1 MASNVPPSASPRRY
15 ETLRKPLPNPP
26 SSSCAPALAID
37 DYGNPIHH
45 HSVPSLPLYAPPP
58 IPGAT
63 PTSHSRTS
71 SFPTMLK
78 KQPKMDPAPAPVQPH
93 MAVSSPPQ
101 EPTRESR
108 RESSPVSSQPPGA
121 AKLHTNRLRPVSPSP
136 VRGRSSSAQ
145 PPKVRQIS
153 VDAPRVA
160 SGPPA
165 TVRPTS
171 ADGDSGKAKKRRSWL
186 PGGRSRANSN
196 EMGGDNRT
204 GAWIITPGSRSDY
217 NTSLLLNGEKIPELW
232 NEAGSVS
239 IYLFSKESG
248 RGPSFR
254 VADKVFSASRVI
266 HELLMEDAIAA
277 HDRGMG
283 LLSVNDAADRGFR
296 PAPGENRVFLP
307 LTNTDL
313 DSLVAARNLFAFL
326 TGQPLLGTKKYPNL
340 FGALLQVASQLRSLG
355 FVSYDGSSF
364 GEEVDAAFDALA
376 EQYGLADVRD
386 SREKTIEALVLA
398 EQMRSWNLYNEA
410 YAHAVG
416 KYDDLVDLDSPLF
429 SQIST
434 QTRSRLERSHL
445 DLLNRQQSV
454 NLRLEAFEFPSL
466 FAGLASSTSHEEYRA
481 VRFKEWRN
489 SFAKMRN
496 FVLAY
501 YKGEFGNW
509 PPKAK
514 SKKNRFSRGG
524 LNRQCLKIL
533 YWDLCSLYDLLVDR
547 EAPTT
552 RTIDRC
558 DDDNQEDAGANPSIA
573 ALRTILS
580 EFDHSSPPVL
590 PPMPFDVPK
599 LPSMTAIHE
608 NYNDLPTKKQAKFD
622 KSLQSNELQ
631 LLLIKSRNIDTNL
644 LSRPFLDAYREFELK
659 EARSVHPQDL
669 ADQRI
674 GYWLFLYV
682 VLQSLPMLV
691 VDAPGLRHT
700 EGVEY
705 FLSQAPQGNAPWDE
719 DAGEVRKMWYRSAGQ
734 GLVELSTDV
743 VMFSVEGTYSRS
755 HCWMAA
761 KRWQEAAANGDPVV
775 APPGAPPVTVDAD
788 SDDVAADR
796 GAGPLEPPRAVFQDM
811 DPVAAGSGG
820 GGASPGAGSGSPS
833 GSPSLRPR
841 TAAQKHA
848 YRYSVAIGL
857 EPLALGE
864 EVPGGE
870 GRGGSVGGH
879 SRHSSVV
886 GGMSPAS
893 GGGGAD
899 VSSSTSLGGVG
910 DPTKTFD
917 DILKGMEPKEKK
929 KRSFF

>member
-1 MASNVPPSASPRRY
+1 
-15 ETLRKPLPNPP
+15 
-26 SSSCAPALAID
+26 
-37 DYGNPIHH
+37 
-45 HSVPSLPLYAPPP
+45 
-58 IPGAT
+58 
-63 PTSHSRTS
+63 
-71 SFPTMLK
+71 
-78 KQPKMDPAPAPVQPH
+78 
-93 MAVSSPPQ
+93 
-101 EPTRESR
+101 
-108 RESSPVSSQPPGA
+108 
-121 AKLHTNRLRPVSPSP
+121 
-136 VRGRSSSAQ
+136 
-145 PPKVRQIS
+145 
-153 VDAPRVA
+153 
-160 SGPPA
+160 
-165 TVRPTS
+165 
-171 ADGDSGKAKKRRSWL
+171 
-186 PGGRSRANSN
+186 
-196 EMGGDNRT
+196 
-204 GAWIITPGSRSDY
+204 
-217 NTSLLLNGEKIPELW
+217 
-232 NEAGSVS
+232 
-239 IYLFSKESG
+239 
-248 RGPSFR
+248 
-254 VADKVFSASRVI
+254 
-266 HELLMEDAIAA
+266 MEDAVAA
-277 HDRGMG
+277 NERGMG
-283 LLSVNDAADRGFR
+283 HLLVNDAADRGFR
-296 PAPGENRVFLP
+296 PAPGEHRVFLP

-326 TGQPLLGTKKYPNL
+326 TGQPLLGTKKYPSL

-364 GEEVDAAFDALA
+364 GEEVDAAFEALS
-376 EQYGLADVRD
+376 EQYGLSDVRD

-416 KYDDLVDLDSPLF
+416 KYDELVDFDSPMF
-429 SQIST
+429 SQISP

-466 FAGLASSTSHEEYRA
+466 FAGLASSTSHDEYKT

-489 SFAKMRN
+489 SFAKMRT

-514 SKKNRFSRGG
+514 SKKNSFSRGG

-552 RTIDRC
+552 RAIDRC
-558 DDDNQEDAGANPSIA
+558 DDDDEEDSGANPSIA
-573 ALRTILS
+573 ALRTILG

-608 NYNDLPTKKQAKFD
+608 NYYDLPTKKQAKFD

-644 LSRPFLDAYREFELK
+644 LSRPFLDAYREFELR

-700 EGVEY
+700 EGVEH

-761 KRWQEAAANGDPVV
+761 KRWQDAAANGDPVV
-775 APPGAPPVTVDAD
+775 APPGAPPMMVDGD
-788 SDDVAADR
+788 GDNVVVGGDR
-796 GAGPLEPPRAVFQDM
+796 GASPLEPPRAVFRDM
-811 DPVAAGSGG
+811 DPVAGSGRTSPKSAG
-820 GGASPGAGSGSPS
+820 GGSPS
-833 GSPSLRPR
+833 GSPNLRPR

-864 EVPGGE
+864 EIPGGE
-870 GRGGSVGGH
+870 GRLVSGHGHGSGSFGGGSGGGH
-879 SRHSSVV
+879 SRHSSIA
-886 GGMSPAS
+886 GGGGVSPAS
-893 GGGGAD
+893 VAD
-899 VSSSTSLGGVG
+899 ASSLSLGGAG
-910 DPTKTFD
+910 DPTATFD
-917 DILKGMEPKEKK
+917 DILKGMEKDKGKK